1 MIITKEEILELYK
14 EIMIAFNQEGL
25 VLNKSLLDSCVNSIY
40 QTFEGNELYPTKEDK
55 VIRLYFNLISNHC
68 FTDGNKR
75 IGFYVYLYLT
85 IKYKLNL
92 ELDKTKLYD
101 TTLELASGKLTYE
114 DILDLLIIKDD
125 LTKEEMNEMLNL
137 I

>member
-1 MIITKEEILELYK
+1 MIITKEEILKLYK

-25 VLNKSLLDSCVNSIY
+25 VLNKSLLNSCIDSIY
-40 QTFEGNELYPTKEDK
+40 QTFNNKELYPTKEDK

-92 ELDKTKLYD
+92 ELDKNKLYNI
-101 TTLELASGKLTYE
+101 TLELASGKLTYE
-114 DILDLLIIKDD
+114 NTLDLLIIKDD
-125 LTKEEMNEMLNL
+125 LTKEEMDNILNQ